1 MQSNHTPGPWYADK
15 LQDRNAYNIF
25 APGHCAALVTLEPGK
40 YDGASPLCQNVHA
53 DAALIA
59 AAPDLLAALQEIVDH
74 FRRTG
79 DPTLGDMAPRAR
91 AAIARAIEPTDDQF
105 MAALGPCGK

>member
-1 MQSNHTPGPWYADK
+1 MQANRTPGPWYTMGAGVYTGSAQNDNIAHIATAHFYGVSG
-15 LQDRNAYNIF
+15 DPMANAR
-25 APGHCAALVTLEPGK
+25 
-40 YDGASPLCQNVHA
+40 
-53 DAALIA
+53 LIA